1 MGCRI
6 RNTDGRIGGT
16 GHNFARLR
24 LDQHRA
30 DRNLTAFGCGLGFIQ
45 GLLHIVIV
53 CKAAH
58 IPFIGANPRLV
69 NQACPIMPPK
79 PAADNA
85 KPNLDGDRIAKV
97 MARAGVASR
106 RDCEKLIAE
115 GRVKVNG
122 TVLTTPA
129 FKVTRKDTILFDDQP
144 IATKEPP
151 RLWRYHKPEGLV
163 TSHKDEKGR
172 RSVFDN
178 MPKDMPRVIS
188 VGRLDIA
195 SEGLLLMTNDGAIAR
210 ALELPKTGFLR
221 RYRARA
227 FGFVT
232 QEKLDTLKK
241 GIKIDGIPTGPIEA
255 MLDKQ
260 QGSNVWVTVTIR
272 EGKNREVRRALDTLG
287 LTVNRLIR
295 TSYGPFQLGN
305 LPVGQVDEVPN
316 EVLIE
321 QIGHLVTIPKVRP
334 PEKAASGP
342 TRKPKRG
349 SFASA
354 KRFQKDGADAP
365 KSAAKSGP
373 KRGGKPPS
381 KGGPKSAPKGRG
393 KFAKR

>member
-1 MGCRI
+1 MAE
-6 RNTDGRIGGT
+6 NKK
-16 GHNFARLR
+16 HN
-24 LDQHRA
+24 
-30 DRNLTAFGCGLGFIQ
+30 
-45 GLLHIVIV
+45 
-53 CKAAH
+53 
-58 IPFIGANPRLV
+58 
-69 NQACPIMPPK
+69 PPK
-79 PAADNA
+79 GETPKAND
-85 KPNLDGDRIAKV
+85 DGDRIAKV

-129 FKVTRKDTILFDDQP
+129 FKVTRKDEILFDDAP
-144 IATKEPP
+144 LAAKEPP

-178 MPKDMPRVIS
+178 MPKHLPRVIS

-195 SEGLLLMTNDGAIAR
+195 SEGLLLMTNDGEIAR

-241 GIKIDGIPTGPIEA
+241 GIMIDGIPTGSIEA
-255 MLDKQ
+255 TLDKQ
-260 QGSNVWVTVTIR
+260 QGSNAWVTVTIR

-287 LTVNRLIR
+287 LEVNRLIR

-305 LPVGQVDEVPN
+305 LPVGQVEEVPN
-316 EVLIE
+316 DVLSE
-321 QIGHLVTIPKVRP
+321 QIGHIVKIPYIKPQINKTRGGAPATEGKDGKPRRP
-334 PEKAASGP
+334 
-342 TRKPKRG
+342 PKRG
-349 SFASA
+349 TFASA
-354 KRFQKDGADAP
+354 KRFQNTDDKTGTGKP
-365 KSAAKSGP
+365 AAKPSGKPETPSKP
-373 KRGGKPPS
+373 KRGGGKTEFKS
-381 KGGPKSAPKGRG
+381 GGRPVSSGGRRSTPKAPPKGRG
-393 KFAKR
+393 RFAKR

>member
-1 MGCRI
+1 MAENKNANSPKGE
-6 RNTDGRIGGT
+6 TP
-16 GHNFARLR
+16 
-24 LDQHRA
+24 
-30 DRNLTAFGCGLGFIQ
+30 
-45 GLLHIVIV
+45 
-53 CKAAH
+53 KA
-58 IPFIGANPRLV
+58 N
-69 NQACPIMPPK
+69 
-79 PAADNA
+79 D
-85 KPNLDGDRIAKV
+85 DGDRIAKV

-106 RDCEKLIAE
+106 RDCEKLIME

-129 FKVTRKDTILFDDQP
+129 FKVTRKDEILFDDAP
-144 IATKEPP
+144 LAAKEPP

-178 MPKDMPRVIS
+178 MPKHMPRVIS

-195 SEGLLLMTNDGAIAR
+195 SEGLLLMTNDGEIAR

-255 MLDKQ
+255 TLDKQ

-272 EGKNREVRRALDTLG
+272 EGKNREVRRAMDSLG
-287 LTVNRLIR
+287 LEVNRLIR

-305 LPVGQVDEVPN
+305 LPVGQVAEVPN
-316 EVLIE
+316 DVLSE
-321 QIGHLVTIPKVRP
+321 QIGHIVKIPYIKPQINKTRGGAPSPGSQKDRKPRRP
-334 PEKAASGP
+334 
-342 TRKPKRG
+342 PKRG
-349 SFASA
+349 TYASA
-354 KRFQKDGADAP
+354 KRFQNTDDKTGAGKP
-365 KSAAKSGP
+365 AAKSSGKSETSSKP
-373 KRGGKPPS
+373 KRGGGK
-381 KGGPKSAPKGRG
+381 KIEFKTGGRPVARSGRRSTPKAAPKGRG
-393 KFAKR
+393 RFAKR